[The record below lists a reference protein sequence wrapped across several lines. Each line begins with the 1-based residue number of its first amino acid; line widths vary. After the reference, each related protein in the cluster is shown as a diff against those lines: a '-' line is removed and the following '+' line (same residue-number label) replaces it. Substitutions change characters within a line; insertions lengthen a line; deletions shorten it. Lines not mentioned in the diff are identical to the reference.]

1 MKNTDFF
8 VIAAIVGGILLMVLN
23 RSGPDDEPEP
33 VLYEP
38 EFGYA
43 EDWE

>member
-8 VIAAIVGGILLMVLN
+8 VIAEIVGGILLMVLN
-23 RSGPDDEPEP
+23 RSGPDDEP

-38 EFGYA
+38 EYGYA

>member
-1 MKNTDFF
+1 MKNNNFLL
-8 VIAAIVGGILLMVLN
+8 IAAIVGGLLLMALN
-23 RSGPDDEPEP
+23 RSGLDDQPEP

-38 EFGYA
+38 EYGYA